1 MSAATPSRM
10 YQHHTET
17 VGPVVASAHLAGSGS
32 AMVEELSA
40 TIGRHRTAVPSGVGV
55 LLVLHEGAVPPDEA
69 GRSLFLQEVRHPS
82 TKGIAVVILG
92 GGFWAATARSVITFF
107 AVTTRLPVRLF
118 SVDDD
123 PCGWLEARFEPSAGI
138 DGSALRA
145 AARRLGLP

>member
-1 MSAATPSRM
+1 M
-10 YQHHTET
+10 
-17 VGPVVASAHLAGSGS
+17 
-32 AMVEELSA
+32 
-40 TIGRHRTAVPSGVGV
+40 
-55 LLVLHEGAVPPDEA
+55 LVLHEGAVPPDEA

-123 PCGWLEARFEPSAGI
+123 LLVEVVRRRRFNVAKAMLVVESEAAG
-138 DGSALRA
+138 
-145 AARRLGLP
+145 